1 MRLPLIAPA
10 DLSPEQR
17 PLYDSMRDGIEK
29 YFRGF
34 ASIANYGALMG
45 PWAPWLHE
53 PKFGKLV
60 WDLTLAL
67 SVSPS
72 LPRNAREV
80 AILVTGTTFH
90 SGYELYAHVFV
101 AETRGLSDD
110 KLSTIMA
117 GHRPSDLTLEEAI
130 AYDVASSLMHHGTL
144 PEINY
149 RQAVKQFGVHG
160 AAELIYLVGLY
171 SMISVTLNGFNVPV
185 PDAEAQ

>member
-34 ASIANYGALMG
+34 ASIANNGALMG

-130 AYDVASSLMHHGTL
+130 AYDVASSL
-144 PEINY
+144 IN
-149 RQAVKQFGVHG
+149 RAGF
-160 AAELIYLVGLY
+160 
-171 SMISVTLNGFNVPV
+171 SVTMSGMGPGGDISSAANRSLI
-185 PDAEAQ
+185 

>member
-1 MRLPLIAPA
+1 MRLPLIPPA

-17 PLYDSMRDGIEK
+17 PLYESMRDGIEK

-34 ASIANYGALMG
+34 ASIANNGALMG

-53 PKFGKLV
+53 PKFSKLV

-67 SVSPS
+67 SISPS

-110 KLSTIMA
+110 KLSTIIA
-117 GHRPSDLTLEEAI
+117 GHRPSDLTRGGSHSLRRSILAHASWHLARDQLSASREAI
-130 AYDVASSLMHHGTL
+130 RWPRRGRIDLSRGSLLHDFGDVEWFQCARSR
-144 PEINY
+144 Y
-149 RQAVKQFGVHG
+149 
-160 AAELIYLVGLY
+160 
-171 SMISVTLNGFNVPV
+171 
-185 PDAEAQ
+185 